1 MTRIAAFVLA
11 CFALLLC
18 GAASAQSYRY
28 GDSAE
33 EIETIQRA
41 LEELDYY
48 YADITGHFGSK
59 TEAAVR
65 KFQRRHGLAQTG
77 AADEQTLRILYRE
90 ADVDLAVSE
99 ETGTGETEE
108 TPASQL
114 LKKGSA
120 GEAVRALQAALDE
133 LGYYH
138 GTVTGRYG
146 NLTKEAVR
154 RFQRAH
160 GLSSDGVAG
169 PITLEKLREEA
180 GTADEQTPV
189 MELPQEET
197 ISVLSADR
205 TLRRG
210 ERSADVRMLQR
221 MLADLGYMDVEPTGY
236 FGSMTDAAVRAFQR
250 KKGLKQDGLAG
261 RMTIAALNEEYGSRV
276 ISESL
281 D

>member
-1 MTRIAAFVLA
+1 MTRMIVWVFA
-11 CFALLLC
+11 CLVLLC

-33 EIETIQRA
+33 EIETIQQA
-41 LEELDYY
+41 LEDLDYY

-77 AADEQTLRILYRE
+77 AADEQTLAILYRE
-90 ADVDLAVSE
+90 AGIDAIVTEDETQE
-99 ETGTGETEE
+99 EA
-108 TPASQL
+108 PDAQL
-114 LKKGSA
+114 LRKGSA
-120 GEAVRALQAALDE
+120 GEAVRALQSALDE
-133 LGYYH
+133 LGYYR

-154 RFQRAH
+154 RFQRDH

-169 PITLEKLREEA
+169 PITLEKLRKEA
-180 GTADEQTPV
+180 GTEEEEIAVP
-189 MELPQEET
+189 ELPEAEA
-197 ISVLSADR
+197 IGMLSADR

-210 ERSADVRMLQR
+210 ERSSDVRLLQR
-221 MLADLGYMDVEPTGY
+221 MLLDLGYMDVEATGY
-236 FGSMTDAAVRAFQR
+236 FGSLTDAGVRAFQR

-261 RMTIAALNEEYGSRV
+261 RMTIAALNEEYASRAV
-276 ISESL
+276 GESL